1 MNAQLL
7 KESNN
12 EKIVAPIIRNLKPKL
27 NIKAKLNINTIGSIE
42 ERKLYI
48 IELESYFKK
57 NKNNLSKESVEKIG
71 KNTLRILDSNDPFDS
86 EIIDLAP
93 VIYQYLD
100 EDTLDRYENLKQNL
114 KNENY
119 IFVGQNLIISES
131 TESLPKQS
139 DLINSYHIVQT
150 GENLTEISN
159 KYDLKVIDLIDINN
173 LNNPNS
179 IKVGQ
184 KLTIR
189 KKNTINTEKYET
201 TENKKNNDLIELDK
215 KIYGPISIQS
225 KSYKNIKGRKV
236 LNVLNQENKKLI
248 LSINCDK
255 NELDVR
261 IPGRKWMG
269 SKPAK
274 EEFENNLI
282 NDFC

>member
-1 MNAQLL
+1 MKFAFLVIAIFINFFNHSLIKSGEEIFSAKNKVENIAR
-7 KESNN
+7 KESITE
-12 EKIVAPIIRNLKPKL
+12 EKTEIKKIHIVKSGDTISSISKLYSINKDLIIKLNNLK
-27 NIKAKLNINTIGSIE
+27 
-42 ERKLYI
+42 
-48 IELESYFKK
+48 
-57 NKNNLSKESVEKIG
+57 
-71 KNTLRILDSNDPFDS
+71 D
-86 EIIDLAP
+86 
-93 VIYQYLD
+93 
-100 EDTLDRYENLKQNL
+100 
-114 KNENY
+114 ENY

-131 TESLPKQS
+131 TENLTQQS
-139 DLINSYHIVQT
+139 DLINNFHIVQT

-159 KYDLKVIDLIDINN
+159 KYNLKVLDLIEINN

-184 KLTIR
+184 RLIIR
-189 KKNTINTEKYET
+189 KKDTINSENYKT
-201 TENKKNNDLIELDK
+201 TKNKKNNELLELDR
-215 KIYGPISIQS
+215 KIYGPIIILD
-225 KSYKNIKGRKV
+225 KSYKDNKGRKV

-248 LSINCDK
+248 LSINCDT

>member
-1 MNAQLL
+1 MKFAFLVIAIFINFFNHSLIKSEEIFSAKNKIENFAK
-7 KESNN
+7 KESITE
-12 EKIVAPIIRNLKPKL
+12 EKTEIKKIHIVKSGDTISSISKFYSINKDLIIKLNNLK
-27 NIKAKLNINTIGSIE
+27 
-42 ERKLYI
+42 
-48 IELESYFKK
+48 
-57 NKNNLSKESVEKIG
+57 
-71 KNTLRILDSNDPFDS
+71 D
-86 EIIDLAP
+86 
-93 VIYQYLD
+93 
-100 EDTLDRYENLKQNL
+100 
-114 KNENY
+114 ENY

-131 TESLPKQS
+131 NENLTKQS
-139 DLINSYHIVQT
+139 DLINNYHIVQT

-159 KYDLKVIDLIDINN
+159 KYDLKVIDLIEINN
-173 LNNPNS
+173 LYNPDS

-184 KLTIR
+184 KLILR
-189 KKNTINTEKYET
+189 KKNTINLENYET
-201 TENKKNNDLIELDK
+201 TENKKDSDLIKLDT
-215 KIYGPISIQS
+215 KIYGPLIIQS
-225 KSYKNIKGRKV
+225 KSYKDIKGRKV